1 MSVFWS
7 ILFTQYNIWRSLTK
21 GYRFKIYSFVFLLI
35 SLDSISSLNIFNEDV
50 NILGNLIPSW
60 EQFSKIDIHSF
71 IIKECIVIFLIDDP
85 TSNKLP
91 IIKAIVTIIKYPIF
105 LKIPF
110 KPILLFNFFWIMARH
125 RPLM

>member
-71 IIKECIVIFLIDDP
+71 IIKEYIVIFLIDDP

-110 KPILLFNFFWIMARH
+110 KPILLFNFF
-125 RPLM
+125 LNYGTT